1 MKNRLLHILLA
12 SLALCFALQSC
23 GLEEIHNTQN
33 GAESGV
39 VEFVARPTKLDKSLV
54 TTKANEAI
62 ENDIHNAFILI
73 FDESGRK
80 IMQQDVKTLD
90 TYPSI
95 SIAVD
100 KGLSTVTACF
110 LINVP
115 PSFANGIT
123 GLTNP
128 SPGTNDNNYIS
139 TAVLSDITYSTTAP
153 FGVPMIDHDGDG
165 AVEGATEP
173 KACLPMFGMDS
184 FDIHRANKT
193 CQIAVKRLFAKASF
207 NLSMDLSDNGTL
219 GVNTNTYFEL
229 MSYQLLNL
237 PRKAR
242 LVEPSTTATTY
253 ETNWHGQENAYV
265 AQHIQNAGKAPI
277 YNADALGYDTQKS
290 YSFDLYLPEYYLL
303 PLPSTTEN
311 YGDQKHCAG
320 RR

>member
-23 GLEEIHNTQN
+23 GLEEMHNTQN

-73 FDESGRK
+73 FDEDGRK

-95 SIAVD
+95 SIPVD

-128 SPGTNDNNYIS
+128 NPGTNDNSSIS

-165 AVEGATEP
+165 TGEGSTAP
-173 KACLPMFGMDS
+173 KACLPMFGMD
-184 FDIHRANKT
+184 R
-193 CQIAVKRLFAKASF
+193 F
-207 NLSMDLSDNGTL
+207 NR
-219 GVNTNTYFEL
+219 VNF
-229 MSYQLLNL
+229 
-237 PRKAR
+237 
-242 LVEPSTTATTY
+242 
-253 ETNWHGQENAYV
+253 
-265 AQHIQNAGKAPI
+265 
-277 YNADALGYDTQKS
+277 
-290 YSFDLYLPEYYLL
+290 
-303 PLPSTTEN
+303 
-311 YGDQKHCAG
+311 
-320 RR
+320 